1 MIVIKNIVLAII
13 GFSSGIVVAGGI
25 FAFIAIIGVVPRL
38 AQRTKTV
45 KNITCY
51 ENSIVAGG
59 IFGCISMVFDIS
71 IKIGFLSVIPAAAV
85 GVFVGC
91 IAVSIAEVL
100 DVIPVF
106 MRRARLKNGI
116 QAFVLSIA
124 FGKAAGSLIYFII
137 PNFCK

>member
-13 GFSSGIVVAGGI
+13 GFSSGIVVAGGV

-71 IKIGFLSVIPAAAV
+71 IKIGFLSVIPAGA
-85 GVFVGC
+85 GVGC
-91 IAVSIAEVL
+91 IAVPIAEVL

>member
-1 MIVIKNIVLAII
+1 M
-13 GFSSGIVVAGGI
+13 
-25 FAFIAIIGVVPRL
+25 
-38 AQRTKTV
+38 
-45 KNITCY
+45 
-51 ENSIVAGG
+51 
-59 IFGCISMVFDIS
+59 
-71 IKIGFLSVIPAAAV
+71 
-85 GVFVGC
+85 FVGC